1 MFPKPRVA
9 GSIPAE
15 GTPTRTFCHAEC
27 RNRPDSAAKAQT
39 PLAYRVS
46 VKRPWIRFSD
56 ANGLTPWTSGGTDY
70 HLIFRPLLPDEH
82 TC

>member
-1 MFPKPRVA
+1 
-9 GSIPAE
+9 
-15 GTPTRTFCHAEC
+15 
-27 RNRPDSAAKAQT
+27 
-39 PLAYRVS
+39 